1 MFIRVQCT
9 PYANNIH
16 MSFFNLEE
24 LFKNSSSGSSH
35 QHNSSY
41 INIAHSHVS
50 VHKINLN
57 QSEIRCRYVKEGTN
71 TMLHKH
77 ANSVEIILSNESNR
91 MIVAQHSFLLLFLS
105 SLPLL
110 LLVYYIFVFI
120 VVAGFHCCVD
130 QCFSNRIKCSCM

>member
-50 VHKINLN
+50 VNKINLN

-91 MIVAQHSFLLLFLS
+91 MIVAQHSCFAAVS
-105 SLPLL
+105 
-110 LLVYYIFVFI
+110 
-120 VVAGFHCCVD
+120 VVAAVAAACLLYFCFYCC
-130 QCFSNRIKCSCM
+130 CWFSLLCRSVFLK